1 MIKKRLL
8 SWAQEPATY
17 KITLAEGTEDADKWT
32 ISPNPAPAGAPVT
45 ATYSGDKKVKS
56 VKAVKKAAPKPD
68 LLAGEFSVS
77 ASKKVKFSKGNL
89 SYASSKWSF
98 FDNQYDYYNSYSA
111 DAWDHFGWSTSATDY
126 GMNTSTSNDT
136 YSGDFVDWGATM
148 GDGWRTLTN
157 DEWTYLFDTRTS
169 GSIVFG
175 TENGRYAQAT
185 INTDGTG
192 VNGMILFPDG
202 VTIASTEV
210 TTAGTVNAA
219 STYATKCTSA
229 QWTALETK
237 GCVFL
242 PAAGQRDGSSVND
255 AGSNGRYWSG
265 TAYSTSS
272 AYRAYAFNPGNLY
285 PADGSYRYRGY
296 SVRLVQAVDPLAV
309 PLTIEA
315 ITAGTI
321 SVSNPKDGMQYSKNG
336 GAKTAVTTS
345 IEVAAGDKVQFYG
358 NGTSITSYYGTK
370 ITGSGDDFTCK
381 VYGNIMSLVDEENF
395 ATAKTLSANN
405 TFKSL
410 FNGNTTLTDASGLL
424 LPATQLALATSCY
437 YSMFEGCSA
446 LTTAPEL
453 PATTLVNEC
462 YFYMFKGCTALT
474 TAPALPATQLAG
486 SCYYG
491 MFYGCSAL
499 TAAPALPATQLENHC
514 YRQMFRG
521 CTTLTASPVLPAT
534 QLVTRCYQEMFYD
547 CSKLATVTC
556 LATSGI
562 GQSNSTY
569 DWLRNAGWDAEDT
582 KTFYAV
588 NTDDWPSGNNGIP
601 NGWEHEN
608 IDN

>member
-1 MIKKRLL
+1 MLVLL
-8 SWAQEPATY
+8 MTVATGAWAQEPATY

-296 SVRLVQAVDPLAV
+296 SVRLVQTVDPLAV

-315 ITAGTI
+315 ITPGTI
-321 SVSNPKDGMQYSKNG
+321 SVSSPKDGMQYSKNG

-345 IEVAAGDKVQFYG
+345 IDVAAGDKVQFYG
-358 NGTSITSYYGTK
+358 NGTSITSYGASPSTI
-370 ITGSGDDFTCK
+370 ITGSGNGFTCK

-395 ATAKTLSANN
+395 ATATTLSADN
-405 TFKSL
+405 TFRAL

-437 YSMFEGCSA
+437 YSMFEGC
-446 LTTAPEL
+446 
-453 PATTLVNEC
+453 
-462 YFYMFKGCTALT
+462 TALT
-474 TAPALPATQLAG
+474 TAPALPATQLA
-486 SCYYG
+486 SNCYYS
-491 MFYGCSAL
+491 MFMGCSAL
-499 TAAPALPATQLENHC
+499 TAAPALPATQLANSC
-514 YRQMFRG
+514 YRQMFYN

-534 QLVTRCYQEMFYD
+534 QLASNCYYRMFID
-547 CSKLATVTC
+547 CSRLATVTC

-562 GQSNSTY
+562 NVTNSTKE
-569 DWLRNAGWDAEDT
+569 WLNGAGTDAEGT
-582 KTFYAV
+582 KTIYTSSSAE
-588 NTDDWPSGNNGIP
+588 WPSGNNGIP
-601 NGWEHEN
+601 SGWEHEN